1 MLNLN
6 LRLSPESLSHDRLEH
21 ISIDLLYPYPLTTET
36 QTSQRYQEPK
46 SPPSLNH
53 RLNLRCNPP
62 L

>member
-36 QTSQRYQEPK
+36 QTNQLKPASNDIRNRN
-46 SPPSLNH
+46 LH
-53 RLNLRCNPP
+53 RASTTA
-62 L
+62 